1 MVPQLVLLAAA
12 DPNPKPELWRI
23 ITKMAYFAGLIA
35 VTGVCM
41 LHLLV
46 LRPVLRRDSVAAPDR
61 EVLTRR
67 TNLLLAM
74 IGLWFLVA
82 LYFQLAGK
90 AARVK
95 GKELPYGEALKPSSI
110 WTYVTTPG
118 GKHDWIGSGAI
129 FGTQFALWT
138 VAALVLM
145 ALWLKR
151 FRART
156 TLVALVVLVLDLV
169 GQMITLVPPNP
180 GGETTDSTVDA
191 LLDHL
196 HVFAIST
203 WVGGITGLVVLAA
216 ARRKLTPGAG
226 ATWAQIWTRF
236 STVALT
242 AVGCILISGLWLAWK
257 HVASPSELFTTDFGR
272 FLLVKVSFVAS
283 MILVGAINE
292 FVLMPRIA
300 RARAAGEEGSVFR
313 LALRV
318 FPGLVAVEVG
328 LAVGVLFVLTFLTG
342 SSRAEVPGDV
352 QDPTI
357 SGAVVGTGAVLAV
370 MLVLSFVATAKVSDR
385 LSRAP
390 QREES
395 PVEEPASVA

>member
-1 MVPQLVLLAAA
+1 MVPQLVLSAAA
-12 DPNPKPELWRI
+12 DANPTPELWRI

-35 VTGVCM
+35 ATGVCM

-46 LRPVLRRDSVAAPDR
+46 LRPVLRRDSVAAQDR
-61 EVLTRR
+61 EVLARR
-67 TNLLLAM
+67 TNLLLGS

-95 GKELPYGEALKPSSI
+95 GKTLPYGQALEPGSI

-118 GKHDWIGSGAI
+118 GKHDWIGAGAI
-129 FGTQFALWT
+129 FGVQFALWT
-138 VAALVLM
+138 ITALVLM

-156 TLVALVVLVLDLV
+156 TPFVVVALAANFI
-169 GQMITLVPPNP
+169 GQMITLVPTNFSA
-180 GGETTDSTVDA
+180 ETTDTTVDA
-191 LLDHL
+191 LLDHV

-203 WVGGITGLVVLAA
+203 WVGGITGLVALAA

-226 ATWAQIWTRF
+226 GTWAQIWTRY

-257 HVASPSELFTTDFGR
+257 HVGSPSELLTTSFGR
-272 FLLVKVSFVAS
+272 FLLVKVSFVAA
-283 MILVGAINE
+283 MIAVGGINE

-318 FPGLVAVEVG
+318 FPGLVAVEVV
-328 LAVGVLFVLTFLTG
+328 LAVGVLFVLSFLTG
-342 SSRAEVPGDV
+342 SARAEVPSDV

-370 MLVLSFVATAKVSDR
+370 MLVLSFVATAKVSGR
-385 LSRAP
+385 LSRPAP
-390 QREES
+390 AAEEAV
-395 PVEEPASVA
+395 PVTAT